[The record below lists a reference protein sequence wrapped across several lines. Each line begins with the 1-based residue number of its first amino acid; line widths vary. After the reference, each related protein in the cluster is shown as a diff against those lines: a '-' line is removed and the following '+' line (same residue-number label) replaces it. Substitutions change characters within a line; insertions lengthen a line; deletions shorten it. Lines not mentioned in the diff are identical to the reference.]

1 MSNFT
6 MTNGPLAYQLV
17 IPSFAIG
24 HSSPAPPPVDTPP
37 ACGHPAGM
45 TTPVEIA
52 APGIDVE
59 RLMKDIEETV
69 ARKAA
74 QGAYADARIARAE
87 RTNLLNLRN
96 DDEFLAFYLRS
107 LREAA
112 FVDINDFDIRER
124 RSAAAPLLVALKKVI
139 WKLLKF
145 YTYRLWSQQN
155 TVNGLVV
162 TGIESL
168 EEQYRE
174 RIARLESRVAE
185 LEKQARGSK
194 PA

>member
-1 MSNFT
+1 M
-6 MTNGPLAYQLV
+6 
-17 IPSFAIG
+17 
-24 HSSPAPPPVDTPP
+24 
-37 ACGHPAGM
+37 
-45 TTPVEIA
+45 
-52 APGIDVE
+52 DVE
-59 RLMKDIEETV
+59 RLMKDIEDTV

-87 RTNLLNLRN
+87 RTNLLNLKN
-96 DDEFLAFYLRS
+96 DEEFLAFYLRS

-112 FVDINDFDIRER
+112 FVDINDFEIRER

>member
-1 MSNFT
+1 MS
-6 MTNGPLAYQLV
+6 
-17 IPSFAIG
+17 I
-24 HSSPAPPPVDTPP
+24 
-37 ACGHPAGM
+37 
-45 TTPVEIA
+45 PVEIN

-59 RLMKDIEETV
+59 QLMAEIDAAV

-74 QGAYADARIARAE
+74 DGAYADARIARAE

-96 DDEFLAFYLRS
+96 DEEFLSFYLRS
-107 LREAA
+107 LREAS

-124 RSAAAPLLVALKKVI
+124 RSALAPLLLALKKTI

-155 TVNGLVV
+155 TVNGLLV
-162 TGIESL
+162 TGIECM

-174 RIARLESRVAE
+174 RIARLEARIEDLERAAGLRKGSAE
-185 LEKQARGSK
+185 
-194 PA
+194 